1 MEKTPRTM
9 VTLGCMTMAA
19 GARQSDVAQ
28 WLNDDPTQSEQRKV
42 VRGAERGRRK
52 LLLLDEVT

>member
-1 MEKTPRTM
+1 M
-9 VTLGCMTMAA
+9 VTLGCMTMVA

-28 WLNDDPTQSEQRKV
+28 WLNDDQTQSEQSKV

-52 LLLLDEVT
+52 LLLLNEVT